1 MAGRKAKLTPVES
14 ENMHVNERS
23 AFDGNFEM
31 VAHDIASTIFGA
43 GSDKTGD
50 TAQQQLAKVLRDMLA
65 EHPHLA
71 NVRDTVDT
79 HRSAGGY
86 PLHTAAGYANVHAL
100 RELIAAGADLN
111 ATKNNGVTPLCTCI
125 YSYGQGARGNMM
137 AGPHISNEEWERRC
151 RQCFDML
158 LDAGA
163 DASACHSNVP
173 GAHGFDALF
182 TCTAHDY
189 SRDDVCLPLLQALL
203 ARGARLNSVHKLRLV
218 DGVWGDSNYATACH
232 WAVHHLHLRCLE
244 ALLLAGSDATSLVA
258 QYAWGARTAYQ
269 RAEMD
274 LKGPASK
281 AALAVFGCV
290 AAAMQ
295 SNAVDRLALARCPQ
309 PEAFHRLG
317 AETCRRARL
326 TESLG
331 SSSGPTRAQREH
343 AVSVEDAAE
352 HLLRAGLFKAA
363 RVSYLDA
370 LQFGAALT
378 AHERLRVGVNLVAC
392 EQMCCRQ
399 ADDWFHVKDVALKL
413 TRDFPDRSQAWLTL
427 GQTLSRMED
436 TFQMEKGYANKAA
449 RSSHAATQDAMRE
462 CLERA
467 SSAPDAEEHAD
478 DIAKLY
484 GHAAKCGVEESNPR
498 EVKAND
504 TFSKAC
510 RTLKRDD
517 CTPQEMALACDLIT
531 QASVDFAACG
541 RKGFGARQTHGSN
554 LIELAALLMRPIGGC
569 DDLRPFATLPVH
581 HRCELT
587 LVDLL
592 SALARRTPTTAISWV
607 AAAASVSRSWRA
619 AAIAYL
625 HSRAFQELYS
635 ILRELDGEQERPA
648 LALNVKYNV
657 ACTLAAM
664 GRFDEMLIG
673 ARLVWRDRLSME
685 THVLTCTL
693 DGGAHSEWAT
703 WATNLCNATVM
714 GGQLLG
720 MARGSPLSG
729 TADDAAVAA
738 VQEQVRQGMAEA
750 ILTDAEARRTRGERP
765 MLLSNL
771 LMTARQLCPA
781 CEPPITLLRA
791 ISGWAG
797 TRGEDLSTR
806 ELDDLWSSLLTAARS
821 RRQDAST
828 SELASTFLPRGLAD
842 GTTMGVPRAVQP
854 RSRKQKNKK
863 KKSGGKSRSAGGSSA
878 RHADD
883 EGEGEEAEGEEGQE
897 APANLEEHAD
907 PLSTAPPPAPIE
919 AQNECPICVDTMR
932 DVPAVMPCA
941 GRHTACYGCI
951 REWRTT
957 CVLNTVEFSCPMC
970 RESLEGWEP

>member
-1 MAGRKAKLTPVES
+1 MAGRAAKLTPVEDG
-14 ENMHVNERS
+14 NMHVNVRS
-23 AFDGNFEM
+23 AFGGDREM

-50 TAQQQLAKVLRDMLA
+50 AAQQRLALVLREMLA
-65 EHPHLA
+65 DFPHLA
-71 NVRDTVDT
+71 NVKDTYDT
-79 HRSAGGY
+79 HRSAGCY

-111 ATKNNGVTPLCTCI
+111 STKNNGVTPLCTCI
-125 YSYGQGARGNMM
+125 HSYGQGARNNMM
-137 AGPHISNEEWERRC
+137 AGPHISDEEWERRC
-151 RQCFDML
+151 RQCFNML

-173 GAHGFDALF
+173 GAHGFDALL
-182 TCTAHDY
+182 TCTVHEY
-189 SRDDVCLPLLQALL
+189 SREDVCLPLLQALL

-218 DGVWGDSNYATACH
+218 DGIWSDSNHATACH

-244 ALLLAGSDATSLVA
+244 ALLLSGSDATNLVA
-258 QYAWGARTAYQ
+258 QYPWGARTAYQ

-274 LKGPASK
+274 LEGAASK

-295 SNAVDRLALARCPQ
+295 SSAVDRLALARCPQ
-309 PEAFHRLG
+309 PEAVHRLG
-317 AETCRRARL
+317 AETRRRARL

-331 SSSGPTRAQREH
+331 SHNGPTRAQREQ

-352 HLLRAGLFKAA
+352 HLLKAGLFKAA

-378 AHERLRVGVNLVAC
+378 AHERLRAGVNLVAC

-413 TRDFPDRSQAWLTL
+413 THDFPDCSQAWLTL
-427 GQTLSRMED
+427 GQSLCKMED
-436 TFQMEKGYANKAA
+436 TFQMEQGYANKQA
-449 RSSHAATQDAMRE
+449 RRSRAATRDAVRE
-462 CLERA
+462 CLQRA
-467 SSAPDAEEHAD
+467 SSAADAEEHAE
-478 DIAKLY
+478 DIAKLSGY
-484 GHAAKCGVEESNPR
+484 ASRHGVEYSNPR
-498 EVKAND
+498 AVKAND
-504 TFSKAC
+504 TFSNAC

-517 CTPQEMALACDLIT
+517 CTPQEMAHACGLIT
-531 QASVDFAACG
+531 QASQEFTACG
-541 RKGFGARQTHGSN
+541 HSSLGARQTHGST
-554 LIELAALLMRPIGGC
+554 LIELASLLMQSIGGC
-569 DDLRPFATLPVH
+569 DDLRPVATVRVRH
-581 HRCELT
+581 GCELT

-607 AAAASVSRSWRA
+607 VAAASVSRSWRA

-625 HSRAFQELYS
+625 HSRAF
-635 ILRELDGEQERPA
+635 RELSSIVREIDGEAEREV

-673 ARLVWRDRLSME
+673 AMLVWKARLSME
-685 THVLTCTL
+685 TYVMSSALGA
-693 DGGAHSEWAT
+693 GGADSEWTT
-703 WATNLCNATVM
+703 WAKNLCNATRV

-720 MARGSPLSG
+720 MARGSTLGG
-729 TADDAAVAA
+729 TTDDAAATA
-738 VQEQVRQGMAEA
+738 VQERVRQGMAEA
-750 ILTDAEARRTRGERP
+750 VLADAEARRTRGERP

-771 LMTARQLCPA
+771 LMTARTLCPA
-781 CEPPITLLRA
+781 CEAPIMLLRA

-821 RRQDAST
+821 RRQDAT
-828 SELASTFLPRGLAD
+828 TTELASTFLPRGLAD
-842 GTTMGVPRAVQP
+842 GTTIGAPRAVQP
-854 RSRKQKNKK
+854 RSRKQKKK
-863 KKSGGKSRSAGGSSA
+863 KKKGSGKSRSAGGSSS
-878 RHADD
+878 RQADD
-883 EGEGEEAEGEEGQE
+883 EGEEAEGEEEQE
-897 APANLEEHAD
+897 AAANLEEHAG
-907 PLSTAPPPAPIE
+907 PLSTAPPPAPIV
-919 AQNECPICVDTMR
+919 AQNECPICVDTMS
-932 DVPAVMPCA
+932 DVPAVLPCA

-957 CVLNTVEFSCPMC
+957 CVLNAVEFSCPMC
-970 RESLEGWEP
+970 RESLEGWVP